1 MDVVEYSCNSRANSV
16 FVPQEITENPEEELV
31 VENLDSESPGCA
43 NVDANSPTPP
53 QDTVVC
59 REPSGPPSATARRPS
74 AAEPQHPSK
83 MRKLDVE
90 LNGADDTTESTGAAQ
105 RPKTTAEIFA
115 EYVAAKLR
123 GYPEYTR
130 NVVQHKINNIL
141 FEADMGTYAKPD
153 SS

>member
-1 MDVVEYSCNSRANSV
+1 LRDRFTRQDTSRAE
-16 FVPQEITENPEEELV
+16 EITENPEEELV

-43 NVDANSPTPP
+43 NVDANSATPP

-59 REPSGPPSATARRPS
+59 REPSGPPSAPARRPS

-83 MRKLDVE
+83 ARKLEVE
-90 LNGADDTTESTGAAQ
+90 LNGADDTTESTGTAQ
-105 RPKTTAEIFA
+105 RPKTTTDIFA
-115 EYVAAKLR
+115 EYLAAKLR

-141 FEADMGTYAKPD
+141 FEADMGTYVK
-153 SS
+153 